1 MRRAG
6 YIAHLALLAMAVTCA
21 HAAEVAPFVEN
32 GMLGTRV
39 RGLQFPRTLPKD
51 LTSGLTSHLLV
62 RVLLLAPG
70 RPTGQRLVE
79 MTVKYDLWDENFRIT
94 LAVDERLLATE
105 THATLEAVLARLHD
119 VKLPAL
125 FADATLERGVAHTLR
140 AEALLN
146 PIDRERMEKIR
157 KWVAEN
163 STYAPGQAGVP
174 DSRTSS
180 TSNELFNR
188 IFEEYAAGAA
198 AAAAWSETAVSNP
211 FRPESVPHERP

>member
-6 YIAHLALLAMAVTCA
+6 YIAHLALLALGATCV

-32 GMLGTRV
+32 GMLGARV
-39 RGLQFPRTLPKD
+39 RGLQFPQTLPKD
-51 LTSGLTSHLLV
+51 LTSGLTSRILT
-62 RVLLLAPG
+62 RVMLLAPG
-70 RPTGQRLVE
+70 RPTSRHLVE
-79 MTVKYDLWDENFRIT
+79 ITVKYDLWDETFRFT
-94 LAVDERLLATE
+94 LAVDERVLVSE
-105 THATLEAVLARLHD
+105 THATLDAVLARLHD
-119 VKLPAL
+119 AKLPAL
-125 FADATLERGVAHTLR
+125 FPETALERGVAYTLR
-140 AEALLN
+140 AEVLLN

-163 STYAPGQAGVP
+163 STYAPGQSGVP

-198 AAAAWSETAVSNP
+198 ATATWSETAVSSP
-211 FRPESVPHERP
+211 FRAESVPHERP

>member
-1 MRRAG
+1 
-6 YIAHLALLAMAVTCA
+6 
-21 HAAEVAPFVEN
+21 
-32 GMLGTRV
+32 MLGARV
-39 RGLQFPRTLPKD
+39 RGLRFPQTLPKD
-51 LTSGLTSHLLV
+51 LTSGLTSRILA
-62 RVLLLAPG
+62 RVMLLAPG
-70 RPTGQRLVE
+70 QPTGQHLVE
-79 MTVKYDLWDENFRIT
+79 ITVKYDLWDETFRFT
-94 LAVDERLLATE
+94 LAVDDRVLASE
-105 THATLEAVLARLHD
+105 IHATLEAVLGRLREA
-119 VKLPAL
+119 KLPEL
-125 FADATLERGVAHTLR
+125 FPEAGLERGVTYTLR
-140 AEALLN
+140 AEVLLN

-198 AAAAWSETAVSNP
+198 AAATWSETAVSSP